1 MIGLN
6 DDDDGFVV
14 SSLWF
19 GPLWALGS
27 CSSLLR
33 RSLIDLWT
41 TQSQPGRPRPRSFVE
56 SISKNTRRPKTDD
69 ERILGSFELEKGTRE
84 STPTF

>member
-33 RSLIDLWT
+33 RSLIDLWM
-41 TQSQPGRPRPRSFVE
+41 TQS
-56 SISKNTRRPKTDD
+56 
-69 ERILGSFELEKGTRE
+69 
-84 STPTF
+84 